1 MSLPE
6 PKAPSSLTVI
16 ASAVALVDMIRDSGV
31 LRPAHLAKLGPIL
44 QLPRTADQLAEELV
58 RMGALTTYQAE
69 RLLRDRAADLVLGP
83 YVILDRVGKGQMGQG
98 SMEEVRQR
106 RQPAVPPGWAQR
118 EIRPQGTTAPSRP
131 DRSDRI
137 ERDRLI

>member
-6 PKAPSSLTVI
+6 PKAPSPLTVI
-16 ASAVALVDMIRDSGV
+16 ASAVALVDMICDSGV

-44 QLPRTADQLAEELV
+44 QQPRTAGQLAEELV

-83 YVILDRVGKGQMGQG
+83 YVILDQVWSGLHLLPHAHGSPSTFLSESGEPMNNPALLLRSQRGQG
-98 SMEEVRQR
+98 NIDGS
-106 RQPAVPPGWAQR
+106 
-118 EIRPQGTTAPSRP
+118 TN
-131 DRSDRI
+131 
-137 ERDRLI
+137 